1 MSVTPKKC
9 RVTIL
14 VKALPRPS
22 KAHGETVCCAGLT
35 VEGKWKRLFPIRF
48 RHLKGN
54 NSFSRWD
61 WVDFRY
67 SIPTNDARPESCR
80 VHEESLEVVGT
91 LRSSERANFL
101 EPLVMPS
108 ISAAAQKGH
117 SLALIRPKN
126 ARFTYR
132 RKSSRKIEMERA
144 AYADAAKQTEMFD
157 EELAALNPSPF
168 EFRFK
173 FEDDSTHDFQNG
185 DWEAHAMFYRELK
198 RTGRESEV
206 LDWMDNTFNV
216 EYPKNGMLFAVGNMA
231 KRPQTWQLLGVLR
244 VNEPDQGAL
253 KL

>member
-1 MSVTPKKC
+1 
-9 RVTIL
+9 
-14 VKALPRPS
+14 
-22 KAHGETVCCAGLT
+22 
-35 VEGKWKRLFPIRF
+35 
-48 RHLKGN
+48 
-54 NSFSRWD
+54 
-61 WVDFRY
+61 
-67 SIPTNDARPESCR
+67 
-80 VHEESLEVVGT
+80 
-91 LRSSERANFL
+91 
-101 EPLVMPS
+101 MPS

-216 EYPKNGMLFAVGNMA
+216 EYPKNGCSSPSAIWPSVPKLGSCSAFFASTSSTRV
-231 KRPQTWQLLGVLR
+231 PQTLSARAFRPTDSRKVSYVGLGLPQML
-244 VNEPDQGAL
+244 NL
-253 KL
+253 